1 MATLTDVAI
10 KIDRIENAVN
20 RLIAEREEYK
30 NQVNNSATL
39 IENIV
44 DDSVLNKI
52 DNLEATI
59 SKVDAKL
66 FRIEA
71 QLDSYSSKVDALLV
85 EVPKQL
91 SDFRNEFN

>member
-1 MATLTDVAI
+1 MATLTDIAI
-10 KIDRIENAVN
+10 KIDKIENAVN